1 MPLIRKIHFSL
12 VMAAVL
18 VVLNAGISHA
28 VPPGRI
34 TQVTASPD
42 ARRVTVKCDGMMGPH
57 SVSTGTNPSRLIIDV
72 EGMGIVRSPQINAAA
87 KASGL
92 DVRVAKSSSGARVV
106 LDFGT
111 SAIPSHKIRRLG
123 NYLLVFL
130 QEWEPKAGPSPSI
143 EPRVEPRTEPRVEP
157 RVETRRT
164 PISNRAA
171 PVAGSKNKKPYEGES
186 PELSIKSAAVVDGL
200 IVLTV
205 AHRDNPGVT
214 YRIDLG
220 VDIHKLGFSTAK
232 ISSSEAGST
241 PRPSMR
247 ISAKRSPFWP
257 QESGVRIG
265 PRKSPPS
272 SAIVEETETKPERTA
287 RLVVTRNMLRST
299 R

>member
-1 MPLIRKIHFSL
+1 MPLTRKIYFSL
-12 VMAAVL
+12 VMAAAL
-18 VVLNAGISHA
+18 IALNTGISQA
-28 VPPGRI
+28 VPPGNI

-57 SVSTGTNPSRLIIDV
+57 TVSTGSNPSRLIIDV
-72 EGMGIVRSPQINAAA
+72 EGMGISKSPQINAAT
-87 KASGL
+87 KGSGL
-92 DVRVAKSSSGARVV
+92 DVRVGKSSSGARVV

-111 SAIPSHKIRRLG
+111 SVIPSHKIRRLG

-130 QEWEPKAGPSPSI
+130 QEWEPKVGPP
-143 EPRVEPRTEPRVEP
+143 PRVEPRIEPLMEP
-157 RVETRRT
+157 RVETRVEKRRT
-164 PISNRAA
+164 PISNGAVR
-171 PVAGSKNKKPYEGES
+171 VAGSKNKRPYEGGS

-232 ISSSEAGST
+232 ISSSEASSP
-241 PRPSMR
+241 PRQPMR
-247 ISAKRSPFWP
+247 VSAKRSPFWA
-257 QESGVRIG
+257 QEPGVRIG
-265 PRKSPPS
+265 PRRSPPS
-272 SAIVEETETKPERTA
+272 STIVEETETKPERTA
-287 RLVVTRNMLRST
+287 RLVITRNMLRNS

>member
-1 MPLIRKIHFSL
+1 MHLTRKIHFGL
-12 VMAAVL
+12 VMAAML
-18 VVLNAGISHA
+18 IVLNPGISQA

-42 ARRVTVKCDGMMGPH
+42 ARRVTVKCDGMMGSH
-57 SVSTGTNPSRLIIDV
+57 TVSTGTNPSRLIIDV
-72 EGMGIVRSPQINAAA
+72 EGMGIARSPQINAAA

-130 QEWEPKAGPSPSI
+130 QEWEPKTGPSPSI
-143 EPRVEPRTEPRVEP
+143 EPRVEPRTEPRVE
-157 RVETRRT
+157 TRRM
-164 PISNRAA
+164 PISNRPA
-171 PVAGSKNKKPYEGES
+171 PVPGSKNKGPYEGES

-220 VDIHKLGFSTAK
+220 VDIHKLGFSMAK
-232 ISSSEAGST
+232 ISSSEAGS
-241 PRPSMR
+241 PPGPSMR
-247 ISAKRSPFWP
+247 ISAKRSPFWA